1 MIGTLTFETRPTDKM
16 LAAAIA
22 ESGRSFT
29 GGKPSFKRRALRV
42 GGWVVIF
49 LIFLGLFQIYDP
61 ALTDTFFLVLM
72 AGAVGML
79 LGLGIAAI
87 AQRAVL
93 NRMAAEAG
101 ELGPCVIE
109 LSETQITEHSEGQ
122 VVSMGLHRVRRVL
135 RIDGGTVIRFA
146 AFLFLVP
153 DADLPDGISP
163 ESFQT
168 LLTERVTRAGGEV

>member
-29 GGKPSFKRRALRV
+29 GGKPGKGGRALRI
-42 GGWVVIF
+42 GGWAVLFLFFLVIF
-49 LIFLGLFQIYDP
+49 QVYEPMWADRL
-61 ALTDTFFLVLM
+61 ALVLM
-72 AGAVGML
+72 AGSIGML
-79 LGLGIAAI
+79 LGLAI
-87 AQRAVL
+87 MGLAQRNLL

-101 ELGPCVIE
+101 GQGPTVIE

-122 VVSMGLHRVRRVL
+122 VLSMGLHRVRRVL
-135 RIDGGTVIRFA
+135 RIDGGTVIRFP

-153 DADLPDGISP
+153 DADLPDGMSGQ
-163 ESFQT
+163 SFKA
-168 LLTERVTRAGGEV
+168 LLTERVTQAGGEV